1 MDLPL
6 RKHIFEEEVH
16 VLKLKIDA
24 YRLHEITSP
33 RLGENHKIHENC
45 LQQINHISLVDDPV
59 QGVIFILHIMY
70 TVYFC
75 QKYAF
80 PQHWIGSYLVFH
92 FGKHFIITE
101 KPERIFYA
109 QIFVMACLKLTV
121 LHVHVWPWT
130 SSSFR

>member
-75 QKYAF
+75 QKDAF
-80 PQHWIGSYLVFH
+80 PQH
-92 FGKHFIITE
+92 
-101 KPERIFYA
+101 
-109 QIFVMACLKLTV
+109 
-121 LHVHVWPWT
+121 
-130 SSSFR
+130 